1 MLNKENLEP
10 IPPKSEIK
18 QGWPLALFLFNI
30 VLEALVEA
38 VSQEKEIKGYKQEKK
53 KSNYHY
59 LQMIEYYR
67 DLQLLSE
74 NSRNYLKIQQLLKT
88 MTS

>member
-10 IPPKSEIK
+10 IPPKSETK
-18 QGWPLALFLFNI
+18 QEWPLALFLFNI

-67 DLQLLSE
+67 DLQLLSK
-74 NSRNYLKIQQLLKT
+74 NF
-88 MTS
+88 